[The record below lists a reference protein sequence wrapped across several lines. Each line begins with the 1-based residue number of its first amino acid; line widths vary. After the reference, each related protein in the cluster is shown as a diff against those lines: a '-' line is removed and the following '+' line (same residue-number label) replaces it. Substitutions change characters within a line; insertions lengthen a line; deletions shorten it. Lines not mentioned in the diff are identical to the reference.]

1 MTAQQALDSA
11 DVVIVGTVVRKE
23 PAHRWV
29 SRAWSRHAPLW
40 LGGNPIDADR
50 AVAYVHVDD
59 ALKGGTVGAQIP
71 VQALSDAT
79 QSTCSWENLR
89 VGQLVLLFAKRDQ
102 RQPLIIS
109 HGLVPLDKVASRTY
123 LDELKRL
130 SLPVPPNNR
139 MQRSGSP

>member
-1 MTAQQALDSA
+1 MYPHRFWSGFAVVTLLLLFGMPVSHACVIEPMTAQQALDSA

-79 QSTCSWENLR
+79 QSTCSWE
-89 VGQLVLLFAKRDQ
+89 
-102 RQPLIIS
+102 
-109 HGLVPLDKVASRTY
+109 
-123 LDELKRL
+123 
-130 SLPVPPNNR
+130 
-139 MQRSGSP
+139 